1 MRSTWDEAEDLLKR
15 AVKLSLEAQALP
27 QAMETKQQAQKLQ
40 AELEKHLAPTESPEA
55 LETVL
60 ARVFD

>member
-1 MRSTWDEAEDLLKR
+1 
-15 AVKLSLEAQALP
+15 
-27 QAMETKQQAQKLQ
+27 METKQQAQKLR

-60 ARVFD
+60 ARVVE